1 LSAPKFNHQNKTRNS
16 AEHIPNQLSAPEF
29 KLRSHTASKGNRT
42 SKDTRRASNKFPKL
56 KHPQEK
62 PDRRLLPPTTP
73 QSEEMVPNSQSAA
86 AGGRDGRMPRNWEPL
101 RARARVDHAAWRSAR
116 DPNAMPGLHSPGR
129 DKGEGGAKE
138 KATDTYLT
146 LERRDTS
153 DDGVEHPTACPH
165 SGAGPLP
172 PCSAPVW
179 CARRISSP
187 EARWLRRG
195 GGGW

>member
-1 LSAPKFNHQNKTRNS
+1 
-16 AEHIPNQLSAPEF
+16 
-29 KLRSHTASKGNRT
+29 
-42 SKDTRRASNKFPKL
+42 
-56 KHPQEK
+56 
-62 PDRRLLPPTTP
+62 
-73 QSEEMVPNSQSAA
+73 MVPNSQSAA
-86 AGGRDGRMPRNWEPL
+86 AGGRDGPMPRNREPL

-116 DPNAMPGLHSPGR
+116 DPNATPGG
-129 DKGEGGAKE
+129 KGEGGGAKE

-153 DDGVEHPTACPH
+153 DDGVEHPAACPH

-195 GGGW
+195 VPARRRWWVVRRSGDAAGLSGTDGGEQHSSNYLPKRGPRDRGCTPFIRYPAVTPGDRNRGARHRGARGGPGTRPTT